1 MNNEELI
8 LAKLE
13 NIETQMEPL
22 LKSAKRLTEL
32 KEDIIPLSNHA
43 VQIMI
48 KELQDVEAGFE
59 LDDMFVLMKQMLR
72 STKSFIFALKQ
83 MESIIEFVK
92 DLEPLLKSAVPQMI
106 SYLDD
111 LEQRGV
117 IRIIRAMTDVR
128 AKVADAYSPDD
139 IEQIG
144 DGMVAML
151 GLAKKMSDPQAIA
164 FLEKAAAIP
173 ASLDLSVSKKTGPF
187 GLVSAGC
194 NSDIKEGLGVL
205 MELTK
210 ALGKLKDTGET
221 APEEALEAKS
231 A

>member
-13 NIETQMEPL
+13 NIETQIEPL

-32 KEDIIPLSNHA
+32 KEDITPLSNHA

-59 LDDMFVLMKQMLR
+59 LDDLIILMKQMLR
-72 STKSFIFALKQ
+72 GTKSFTFALRQ
-83 MESIIEFVK
+83 MESIIELVK
-92 DLEPLLKSAVPQMI
+92 DMEPLLKSAVPQMI

-117 IRIIRAMTDVR
+117 IRIIRAMADVR
-128 AKVADAYSPDD
+128 AKVADAYTPED

-151 GLAKKMSDPQAIA
+151 GLAKKMTDPQAIA

-173 ASLDLSVSKKTGPF
+173 ASLDLSTSKKTGPF
-187 GLVSAGC
+187 GLVSASY
-194 NSDIKEGLGVL
+194 SDIKEGLGVL

-210 ALGKLKDTGET
+210 ALGKLKDNGET
-221 APEEALEAKS
+221 VPEEASEVKS

>member
-13 NIETQMEPL
+13 NIETQIEPL
-22 LKSAKRLTEL
+22 LKSAKSLTEL
-32 KEDIIPLSNHA
+32 KEDITPLSNHA
-43 VQIMI
+43 VQIII

-59 LDDMFVLMKQMLR
+59 LDDLFILIKQMLR
-72 STKSFIFALKQ
+72 STKSFIFALRQ
-83 MESIIEFVK
+83 MESIIELVK
-92 DLEPLLKSAVPQMI
+92 DMEPLLKSAVPQII

-117 IRIIRAMTDVR
+117 IRIVRAMMDVR
-128 AKVADAYSPDD
+128 AKVADAYTPED

-151 GLAKKMSDPQAIA
+151 GLAKKMSDPKAIA
-164 FLEKAAAIP
+164 FLEKAAGIP
-173 ASLDLSVSKKTGPF
+173 ASLDLSTSKKTGPF
-187 GLVSAGC
+187 GLVSASY

-210 ALGKLKDTGET
+210 ALGKLKDNGET
-221 APEEALEAKS
+221 APEEAPEAKS